1 MKLRN
6 TIAVLLV
13 ALPVAGAPQG
23 LEGLDLSAPRKSQ
36 PAPLPPPSDDEEALP
51 PTPGEPAEARPVEKA
66 VAQPQKKE
74 EARKEQADLLALP
87 EGDVALGDRVKAV
100 QRKGFLK
107 RHRLEATPLFSST
120 VNDAFYQKVGGGL
133 RLAYNL
139 GDSFAVGA
147 RYTTYGKLGS
157 LDMNLRPIRTD
168 NVREGKVAFQ
178 SQLLKSEIDQLA
190 MLDGMWSPVY
200 GKAAWL
206 GSSIVHFDLYLT
218 AGFGA
223 VWSATSYSTND
234 RKGLGP
240 HIAADL
246 GAGLRFYPLEWMA
259 VEAGMML
266 TLYPDQP
273 VETVPGTLQKV
284 LAANLGV
291 SFFFPWRFEYV
302 YP

>member
-1 MKLRN
+1 MRLRH

-13 ALPVAGAPQG
+13 ALPMAGAPQG
-23 LEGLDLSAPRKSQ
+23 LEGLDFTAPRKKQQ
-36 PAPLPPPSDDEEALP
+36 PVPLPPPSDADEELP
-51 PTPGEPAEARPVEKA
+51 PLPGEPAAPKGAAKPAEPA
-66 VAQPQKKE
+66 KKE
-74 EARKEQADLLALP
+74 GGQADLLAMP

-107 RHRLEATPLFSST
+107 RHRFEITPLFAAT

-133 RLAYNL
+133 RAAFNL
-139 GDSFAVGA
+139 QDSFAIAA
-147 RYTTYGKLGS
+147 RGVIYDFDAAGIRLQ
-157 LDMNLRPIRTD
+157 PVRTD

-178 SQLLKSEIDQLA
+178 SQLLTSQISKLA
-190 MLDGMWSPVY
+190 MVDGIWSPVY

-206 GSSIVHFDLYLT
+206 DRSIVHFDLYLA

-223 VWSATSYSTND
+223 VWSATSKAPRD
-234 RKGLGP
+234 EGA

-246 GAGLRFYPLEWMA
+246 GAGVRFYPREWMA
-259 VEAGMML
+259 FEAGMML

-273 VETVPGTLQKV
+273 ILTVPGTVQKV
-284 LAANLGV
+284 LAANVGV

>member
-1 MKLRN
+1 MRLRH
-6 TIAVLLV
+6 TIAILLA
-13 ALPVAGAPQG
+13 ALPMAGAPQG
-23 LEGLDLSAPRKSQ
+23 LEGLDFTAPRKKQ
-36 PAPLPPPSDDEEALP
+36 PAPASTPAEGIDSLPPVQP
-51 PTPGEPAEARPVEKA
+51 PA
-66 VAQPQKKE
+66 KKE
-74 EARKEQADLLALP
+74 EGQADLLALP

-107 RHRLEATPLFSST
+107 RHRFELTPLFAAT

-133 RLAYNL
+133 RAAFNL
-139 GDSFAVGA
+139 GDTFAIAARGA
-147 RYTTYGKLGS
+147 LYQSET
-157 LDMNLRPIRTD
+157 LRLSPFRTD

-178 SQLLKSEIDQLA
+178 SQLLSSQIYRLA
-190 MLDGMWSPVY
+190 MVDGIWSPVY
-200 GKAAWL
+200 GKVAWL
-206 GSSIVHFDLYLT
+206 DRTIVHFDLFLT

-223 VWSATSYSTND
+223 VWSATSFDSGG

-240 HIAADL
+240 HVAADL
-246 GAGLRFYPLEWMA
+246 GGGIRFYPLEWMA
-259 VEAGMML
+259 LEAGMML

-273 VETVPGTLQKV
+273 METVPGTVQKV